1 LETFLEKNT
10 KRYDIVIA
18 RHVLPFTSDPLTLI
32 TKLNTIANIFVF
44 TCFGPTDDWKD
55 EDYIITLTK
64 DELHDLFAP
73 NTIKHYSETFEETK
87 TYKGGSKFW
96 HYHTFVTGNR
106 ALFPL
111 KIWPCYHVLHMTN
124 FPITPTNLPYTEG
137 LNEPQRQAVLHTEG
151 PLMVLAGAGS
161 GKTRVITHRIVH
173 LIHQGI
179 APHNILAMTFTNKS
193 AGEMRERAI
202 ALTKKY
208 PPSNRAVIDSMPVVT
223 TFHALG
229 VRLLREFHEAVGL
242 RRHFTIYDRSD
253 SQKAVKQGIEQVGYN
268 PKEFEP
274 RKILSM
280 ISRAKGDAM
289 TRLAYSDAAS
299 SFLEEV
305 VAQVWEKY
313 EDILHKEQSLDF
325 DDLLVKMLR
334 MLEDNKTI
342 RERLQQRYQYIHIDE
357 YQDTNKV
364 QFRIAELLAGDAHN
378 ICVVGDIDQC
388 LVGDTLVTMSD
399 SSQKPI
405 KQVKLGEQV
414 LSNYGSGD
422 YRPAA
427 VTKVHTNTPK
437 TDLVTIKTEAGRTLT
452 CTPHH
457 LHFAGYRLDISP
469 QLHYVYLMRRD
480 GIGYRLGTS
489 SVYTKGQ
496 VKPILGFVQRL
507 NQEHGDA
514 IWVLA
519 TYNTV
524 NRARAAEY
532 ELSLRYQIPTI
543 PFVARKGVSTG
554 GYVHDQIALDKIF
567 AQFDTA
573 ASATKLLK
581 SFHLQTTYPH
591 HRPQVSKSNRQ
602 NVLVTLCG
610 DHRGATPMHRISV
623 AGSSPHTKQILEQAG
638 YSIRSAKIGSK
649 SWRYETCDQSYQ
661 KICTVVKQLQTL
673 LPDAIV
679 IEQGRLGTQT
689 NVRNKNSLPVLPAA
703 SVRPGMVMFAADGT
717 YDIVTTVT
725 HGTKTQPVFDL
736 TITPTHNFIAN
747 GIVTHNS
754 IYSWRGADIKNV
766 LQFERHFPN
775 STTILLEENYRSTQT
790 IIAVSNDII
799 KKNKNRVE
807 KNVFTNNTQGD
818 KITLYASMTGYD
830 EAEYVALTAK
840 SLIADGAE
848 PSSIAVLYRT
858 NFQSRALEEAFLNF
872 EVPYQLLGTKF
883 FERREV
889 KDVLSYLRLA
899 LNPGSN
905 ADLSR
910 VINNPTRGIG
920 KVTMLKVIAGDR
932 ASLNAGAIAKVQ
944 KFDNIMMDIAKA
956 ATEKKLSDT
965 IKFIMKR
972 SGLEEQFIE
981 EGTEEAMER
990 IENLRELVTL
1000 ASRFDTVDPNEAIEQ
1015 LLETAALQ
1023 SDQDEIKDKEE
1034 LNAVRLMTIHAAK
1047 GLEFA
1052 YVFVTGLEEGLFPHE
1067 RIDDGKTDNEE
1078 ERRLFYVALTRAEKK
1093 IYLTYAHMR
1102 TIFGQQKVNLPSSF
1116 INDISKDH
1124 VEAADPF
1131 GRGSS
1136 TSSGYE
1142 TTVYLD

>member
-1 LETFLEKNT
+1 
-10 KRYDIVIA
+10 
-18 RHVLPFTSDPLTLI
+18 
-32 TKLNTIANIFVF
+32 
-44 TCFGPTDDWKD
+44 
-55 EDYIITLTK
+55 
-64 DELHDLFAP
+64 
-73 NTIKHYSETFEETK
+73 
-87 TYKGGSKFW
+87 
-96 HYHTFVTGNR
+96 
-106 ALFPL
+106 
-111 KIWPCYHVLHMTN
+111 
-124 FPITPTNLPYTEG
+124 
-137 LNEPQRQAVLHTEG
+137 
-151 PLMVLAGAGS
+151 MVLAGAGS

-208 PPSNRAVIDSMPVVT
+208 PPSDRAVIDSMPVVT

-253 SQKAVKQGIEQVGYN
+253 SQKAVKQGIEQAGYN

-334 MLEDNKTI
+334 MLEDNKTV
-342 RERLQQRYQYIHIDE
+342 REQLQQRYQYIHVDE

-378 ICVVGDIDQC
+378 ICVVGDIDQ
-388 LVGDTLVTMSD
+388 
-399 SSQKPI
+399 
-405 KQVKLGEQV
+405 
-414 LSNYGSGD
+414 N
-422 YRPAA
+422 
-427 VTKVHTNTPK
+427 
-437 TDLVTIKTEAGRTLT
+437 
-452 CTPHH
+452 
-457 LHFAGYRLDISP
+457 
-469 QLHYVYLMRRD
+469 
-480 GIGYRLGTS
+480 
-489 SVYTKGQ
+489 
-496 VKPILGFVQRL
+496 
-507 NQEHGDA
+507 
-514 IWVLA
+514 
-519 TYNTV
+519 
-524 NRARAAEY
+524 
-532 ELSLRYQIPTI
+532 
-543 PFVARKGVSTG
+543 
-554 GYVHDQIALDKIF
+554 
-567 AQFDTA
+567 
-573 ASATKLLK
+573 
-581 SFHLQTTYPH
+581 
-591 HRPQVSKSNRQ
+591 
-602 NVLVTLCG
+602 
-610 DHRGATPMHRISV
+610 
-623 AGSSPHTKQILEQAG
+623 
-638 YSIRSAKIGSK
+638 
-649 SWRYETCDQSYQ
+649 
-661 KICTVVKQLQTL
+661 
-673 LPDAIV
+673 
-679 IEQGRLGTQT
+679 
-689 NVRNKNSLPVLPAA
+689 
-703 SVRPGMVMFAADGT
+703 
-717 YDIVTTVT
+717 
-725 HGTKTQPVFDL
+725 
-736 TITPTHNFIAN
+736 
-747 GIVTHNS
+747 

-790 IIAVSNDII
+790 IIAASNDII

-818 KITLYASMTGYD
+818 KITLYAGMTGYD

-956 ATEKKLSDT
+956 ASEKKLSDT

-1131 GRGSS
+1131 SRGSS